1 MIQMSKPKSFQTKK
15 TNLRILMINSLKSA
29 NNADQIEPKNQRKK
43 TLQIFFRFQLKKMMK
58 FDAKKM
64 KKIQQN

>member
-1 MIQMSKPKSFQTKK
+1 
-15 TNLRILMINSLKSA
+15 MINSLKSA
-29 NNADQIEPKNQRKK
+29 NKNSEQIEPKK